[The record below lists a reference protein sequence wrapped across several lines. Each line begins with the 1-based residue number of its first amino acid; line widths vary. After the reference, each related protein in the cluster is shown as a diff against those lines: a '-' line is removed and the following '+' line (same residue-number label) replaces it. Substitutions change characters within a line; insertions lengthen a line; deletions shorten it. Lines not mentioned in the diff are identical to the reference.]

1 MGLRRN
7 LLIGVLLCGVALPA
21 SGQVTFR
28 QRGFDATIPDFGG
41 YTPNGGGRLPSSNR
55 GGPIRFPQGSFD
67 TGLSP
72 FKSYTSNRSGRSGFS
87 TRGPATLR
95 QGGAGTGLPSFGLLD
110 PQAAARLQFAKQK
123 GVGRDVGRAPDQPHQ
138 GDEVNDEADSGKVP
152 PGQLPANLPLTRRF
166 GRGGV
171 GANRVAPNLV
181 PAAPIVQPKPRVG
194 DQVDAEKP
202 SANVRELRRQ
212 KAIDRLVK
220 AAQSAEVAGRIAQAK
235 MYYRMAI
242 KRSPKELQ
250 SELMQRLQELE

>member
-1 MGLRRN
+1 MSSR
-7 LLIGVLLCGVALPA
+7 
-21 SGQVTFR
+21 
-28 QRGFDATIPDFGG
+28 
-41 YTPNGGGRLPSSNR
+41 YRLTTGPS
-55 GGPIRFPQGSFD
+55 
-67 TGLSP
+67 
-72 FKSYTSNRSGRSGFS
+72 
-87 TRGPATLR
+87 
-95 QGGAGTGLPSFGLLD
+95 
-110 PQAAARLQFAKQK
+110 
-123 GVGRDVGRAPDQPHQ
+123 
-138 GDEVNDEADSGKVP
+138 
-152 PGQLPANLPLTRRF
+152 QLPANLPLTRRF

-181 PAAPIVQPKPRVG
+181 PAAPIVQPRVG